1 MKKHYPHGFHKV
13 DKSGRP
19 IYIER
24 LGMVDLN
31 AFSKATTIDRYVKY
45 HIKEQEKTLSLRY
58 PACSIA
64 SEKHVSS
71 TTTILDV
78 SGLVSGCCLLPLSCY
93 IVCGWLI
100 WLFLG
105 KGMSNFSKSAR
116 SLFMEIQ
123 KIDSNYY
130 PEVG

>member
-31 AFSKATTIDRYVKY
+31 AFSKATTIERYVKY

-78 SGLVSGCCLLPLSCY
+78 SGLVKWLYIFRLSCSFFF
-93 IVCGWLI
+93 VCVAN
-100 WLFLG
+100 LFVCW
-105 KGMSNFSKSAR
+105 KGNVKLFKICEI
-116 SLFMEIQ
+116 SLYG
-123 KIDSNYY
+123 N
-130 PEVG
+130 PEDR